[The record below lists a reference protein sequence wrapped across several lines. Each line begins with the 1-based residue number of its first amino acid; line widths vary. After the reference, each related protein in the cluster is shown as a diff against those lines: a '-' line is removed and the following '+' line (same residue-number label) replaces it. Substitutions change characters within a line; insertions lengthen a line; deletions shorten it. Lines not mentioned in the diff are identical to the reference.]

1 MSDIVPIISNGD
13 RAPVLAQIAR
23 ERKVRPDFSV
33 IDVGGTV
40 VGWSGGVA
48 DAIVDINPPLSNP
61 DSRILYFKVI
71 YLP

>member
-1 MSDIVPIISNGD
+1 MTGIVPIVSNGD
-13 RAPVLAQIAR
+13 RTPVLAHIAR

-48 DAIVDINPPLSNP
+48 NAIWVCPPGLAH
-61 DSRILYFKVI
+61 F
-71 YLP
+71 